1 MKTNNISI
9 ILISE
14 LYQTK
19 EHHSPSFNVSFF
31 HNDKIKNLGNIE
43 VNEDSNSFDISSNN
57 TLDDIN
63 RNRIIN
69 IGHDIRMNLLDD
81 QKRKSLK
88 NINSHSLP
96 LKDGKDEYNVYLMFL
111 GIHGGTIFLPFK
123 QLLSES
129 YDNIC
134 RMFGGLI
141 PGLINIHF
149 LEDHIFNQGTFY
161 EELMYS
167 IQLLN
172 QSNLEIERAKS
183 EVIESIENIDDYDS
197 DDLYDDL
204 AKPVNSLMNKKFFVK
219 NSSRYLV

>member
-1 MKTNNISI
+1 MKRNNISI

-14 LYQTK
+14 LYQPK
-19 EHHSPSFNVSFF
+19 GLYSPSFNVSFF
-31 HNDKIKNLGNIE
+31 HNDKIKNLGIIE
-43 VNEDSNSFDISSNN
+43 LDENTNSFNISSNL
-57 TLDDIN
+57 LDDIN

-69 IGHDIRMNLLDD
+69 IGHDIRMNLSEDN
-81 QKRKSLK
+81 KRKSLK
-88 NINSHSLP
+88 NIDSHSLS
-96 LKDGKDEYNVYLMFL
+96 LKDGKNEYNVFLMFL

-123 QLLSES
+123 YLLSNS

-141 PGLINIHF
+141 TDLINIDF
-149 LEDHIFNQGTFY
+149 LHDHIFNQKAFY

-183 EVIESIENIDDYDS
+183 EIIESIEKIDEYDS
-197 DDLYDDL
+197 EDLYNDL
-204 AKPVNSLMNKKFFVK
+204 AKPVNSLMSKKFFVK
-219 NSSRYLV
+219 NKSRYLV